1 MGIETAL
8 LVGGGAALAGGLMGK
23 SAATK
28 NAKSAQKAALL
39 EYFEQQANRQKV
51 KDQYTDTRKNW
62 EKYAPQYL
70 EGATAEGNLATSL
83 AQGDSAWQ
91 QYLTNE
97 GTGSLGLGYRKATE
111 SIMPELYGQTMP
123 IIEDLQEK
131 TLPYARSAAIDQG
144 AYGGARDYLN
154 RERLLE
160 DAEDTVISQGLQD
173 LQNQR
178 AQTAQLLA
186 ADSESLN
193 RYLNTALTSSQ
204 LQMQSAKDK
213 QYTSDYLWNL
223 ATQFGN
229 AVGIGYSP
237 YPSINPS
244 AYGTQGFLNG
254 MGSGISMASSLFG
267 GGFGGNLLGGLF
279 GGGNSGVSSSGG
291 GISSGSANG
300 KYLGSSSWRS

>member
-1 MGIETAL
+1 MGVETAIIA
-8 LVGGGAALAGGLMGK
+8 GGAAAGLAGGLMGK
-23 SAATK
+23 SAANK
-28 NAKSAQKAALL
+28 NAKAAQKAALL
-39 EYFEQQANRQKV
+39 EYFEQQANRQKI
-51 KDQYTDTRKNW
+51 KDQYADTRKSW

-91 QYLTNE
+91 QYLANE

-111 SIMPELYGQTMP
+111 SIIPELYGQTMP

-193 RYLNTALTSSQ
+193 RYLNTALTPSQ

-229 AVGIGYSP
+229 AIGVGYSP

-254 MGSGISMASSLFG
+254 MGTGLSAFGSLFG
-267 GGFGGNLLGGLF
+267 GGSGSGLSSLF
-279 GGGNSGVSSSGG
+279 GK
-291 GISSGSANG
+291 GS
-300 KYLGSSSWRS
+300 